1 MIETQNEVLTSSD
14 LKDLIQKKGEHLIQ
28 NIFANYNYEQKIQ
41 AAKQYGL
48 LDENKGAIKY
58 LLSAMAVSI
67 FVNPIGLVTDN
78 GWVIP
83 LSATLVGL
91 VFMYTVSKSFRNKNI
106 AKWFSN
112 SKNLNPLYIFMFKDS
127 VVDEDVLKSFV
138 KVYGNEELVKLLVD
152 KESLSYQD
160 IQIYIAQHERS
171 QDIQNKTNKIR
182 EAVDCLSE

>member
-1 MIETQNEVLTSSD
+1 MIETEKKVLTSSD
-14 LKDLIQKKGEHLIQ
+14 LKDLIQRKGENLMQ
-28 NIFANYNYEQKIQ
+28 NVFANYTYEKKID
-41 AAKQYGL
+41 AAKEYGL

-58 LLSAMAVSI
+58 LISSMAVSI
-67 FVNPIGLVTDN
+67 IVNPIGLLTN
-78 GWVIP
+78 HGWVIP
-83 LSATLVGL
+83 TSATVVGL
-91 VFMYTVSKSFRNKNI
+91 IYMYTMSKSFKNKNI
-106 AKWFSN
+106 EKWFSHPEN
-112 SKNLNPLYIFMFKDS
+112 VQALYIFMFKDS

-152 KESLSYQD
+152 KENLSYQD